1 MDIISI
7 IGFLLNQC
15 NSLEYGEKK
24 TITLKNAYIIN
35 QKVKNIIQKDGC
47 YIDIKNEN
55 KVIISKTIK
64 EYSIFD
70 PNIEIEN
77 IISSKDII
85 SVKLQ
90 KIEKIIKNY
99 EINFKTAQK
108 LKEFLKKIEKDA
120 NKKLKEKIEKIKQ
133 EIKVQSVGFA

>member
-108 LKEFLKKIEKDA
+108 LKEFLKKIEKDV